1 MALTPLMEKRLRR
14 AFNARRIAVVGA
26 SPDQLSIGMGPMH
39 NLLSSGFE
47 GEVFPVN
54 PKYTEVLG
62 CKCYPDLESINPPP
76 DLAVLMLNQHLAV
89 EMAERAARHGVGAVT
104 IVVGGFGEVGVD
116 GESLHQRL
124 KEIAQRYEMPVIG
137 PNTLG
142 FCCFRSGQNG
152 IFWHFSPL
160 PGKIALLSQSGGV
173 GLTIAYCLQSLHC
186 GLSHF
191 VGVGNRT
198 VVDFSD
204 YLQILRDDSEIA
216 VFVLFI
222 EGVDCPRAL
231 YESLKA
237 AALSRPVVV
246 YKAGKNE
253 VVSRATATHTGAL
266 TGDYQLYK
274 SMFRQAGALEV
285 SSCQDA
291 AIAAKALSMAPAPAG
306 NRLCALTFTAGPC
319 IVAMDK
325 LVDYGWELPELD
337 LESRKKILSIIGENT
352 PVEIQNPV
360 DLTGPGFIPKNY
372 ISVLETVL
380 RDDYDAYL
388 LVWSFTPLIRM
399 PAIELEMLIKKY
411 AEKSVVLVVMGSPME
426 TAPYVE
432 KLASRGICV
441 YATPEDGALALN
453 ALISRRRFL
462 KRENSN

>member
-1 MALTPLMEKRLRR
+1 MALSPLMEMRLRR
-14 AFNARRIAVVGA
+14 AFNAKRIAVVGA
-26 SPDQLSIGMGPMH
+26 SPEQISIGMGPMH

-54 PKYTEVLG
+54 PKYAHVLG
-62 CKCYPDLESINPPP
+62 RKCYPDLESIDPPP

-104 IVVGGFGEVGVD
+104 IVVGGFGEIGVD

-124 KEIAQRYEMPVIG
+124 KEIAQHYEMPVIG

-142 FCCFRSGQNG
+142 FCSFRNGQNG
-152 IFWHFSPL
+152 IFWHLAPS
-160 PGKIALLSQSGGV
+160 PGKIAVLSQSGGV
-173 GLTIAYCLQSLHC
+173 GLTIAYCLQGVHC

-198 VVDFSD
+198 VIDFGD
-204 YLQILRDDSEIA
+204 YLHILGDDPDIG

-222 EGVDCPRAL
+222 EGVDCPRSL
-231 YESLKA
+231 FESLKKS
-237 AALSRPVVV
+237 ALRRPVVV

-266 TGDYQLYK
+266 TGEYRLYK
-274 SMFRQAGALEV
+274 SMFKQAGALEV
-285 SSCQDA
+285 HSCHDA
-291 AIAAKALSMAPAPAG
+291 AVAAKALAIAPLPSG

-325 LVDYGWELPELD
+325 LVESGWELAD
-337 LESRKKILSIIGENT
+337 LAPESRKTILSVIGENT

-360 DLTGPGFIPKNY
+360 DLTGPGFMPKNY
-372 ISVLETVL
+372 VPVLETVL
-380 RDDYDAYL
+380 RDNFDAYL

-399 PAIELEMLIKKY
+399 PTIELEMLIKKY
-411 AEKSVVLVVMGSPME
+411 AGKSVVLVVLGSPQE
-426 TAPYVE
+426 TAPYLE
-432 KLASRGICV
+432 KLASSGICV
-441 YATPEDGALALN
+441 YETPEDGALALN

-462 KRENSN
+462 NREGSA